1 MSTAHFETHHTPSA
15 HPAPPQHG
23 WVDARP
29 VVPAVVWVRSTDA
42 VLGAGTVSLLR
53 NRPEVR
59 VTTDPT
65 SSTIVVTVADRVDER
80 CVRLLEESR
89 SDRPNLLVVSDLDGA
104 AVVTGAE
111 AGATGFL
118 RRCDTDS
125 QRLAQ
130 TISACCNGENPVPN
144 DLISGLIASLGRM
157 SATVTDPS
165 PRRLSTRELEVL
177 RLVSD
182 GIDTA
187 EIARQL
193 SYSER
198 TVKSVIHGIT
208 TRLHLNNRTHAV
220 AYAVRHGLI

>member
-1 MSTAHFETHHTPSA
+1 MQPHVPSV
-15 HPAPPQHG
+15 PQ
-23 WVDARP
+23 
-29 VVPAVVWVRSTDA
+29 VVSVRSTDA
-42 VLGAGTVSLLR
+42 VLGAGVVSLLG

-59 VTTDPT
+59 VSADPAC
-65 SSTIVVTVADRVDER
+65 STIVVTVADRVDER

-89 SDRPNLLVVSDLDGA
+89 SDRPNLLVVSDLDCA
-104 AVVTGAE
+104 SVVAGAE

-118 RRCDTDS
+118 RRCDTDP
-125 QRLAQ
+125 QRLAHAI
-130 TISACCNGENPVPN
+130 TACCEGENPVPS

-157 SATVTDPS
+157 SATTNVADPS